1 MGKRKEKTVKFTV
14 LVIVLFFIQN
24 FSCAQTKVLGL
35 VTDESNSPLY
45 SVSVILKDSIN
56 NSISSYTYS
65 DNEGNY
71 ILKTEKTGK
80 FNLTFSS
87 LGFESK
93 TFVVEIDRTQKEIK
107 IDVILKE
114 KSFELDEV
122 IIKAELPMSIKKDT
136 ISYKTKYYVKGNEQ
150 TVEDLL
156 KTVPGLNINSEGTIK
171 IGNQEI
177 EKLMI
182 DGDDLFEKGYKIL
195 SKNMPA
201 FPIEEVEV
209 LKNYSNNRLLK
220 GIEESNKVALNLKL
234 NEKSK
239 RIWFG
244 NIKMGSSFKDR
255 YELLGNLMNFGKK
268 NKFYFLTNLNN
279 IGNDATGDIDNL
291 VRPFRINQPASIGDN
306 QQVRNLIDLS
316 STSLNFKKSRT
327 NFNNAELVSLN
338 AIFNPTK
345 KLKIK
350 TLGFFNWDEQDFF
363 RNSTNIVTANGIN
376 FTNTKNYKLR
386 NKKTIGF
393 GKIDVTYNISKTK
406 MLEST
411 TKYNS
416 GNTNGQSDLVFN
428 GTSTVENLKTN
439 NTLFDQK
446 ITYSNK
452 FKDKKVFLLT
462 GRFIDE
468 KTPQNY
474 SINQFFYQDLFPS
487 FTNANNVQQESK
499 NKMQFAGFEAH
510 LLDRKTNGDLLE
522 LQFGNEFRKDKL
534 NTTFT
539 LFENSIIL
547 ETPNGFQNNTAYQ
560 TNDLYFK
567 TKYRYKIKDFAVT
580 GKFGFHQLFNKLEFD
595 AFSENQSPFFI
606 NPSIGLDWKINDKNK
621 VTSSYSYNTTNA
633 KILDVYNDYVL
644 TNFRSFS
651 KGTGTFSQ
659 LNASTLLLNYQLGNW
674 SDRFFA
680 NTFVFYNKNFDFFS
694 SNTLIN
700 QNFTQSERIII
711 KDRELLSISSKFDY
725 YFKKISSNLK
735 LDVGF
740 SKSNYKNIINN
751 SNLREVKS
759 NSYNYGLELRSGFKG
774 LFNYHIGT
782 KWNTNKIETSTINN
796 SFTDNVSFLDLS
808 FVFNDKFNI
817 QFQTERYF
825 FGSLDKENN
834 TYYFLEFDARYTIK
848 KNKLTLALTGKN
860 LFNTETFR
868 TFSISDIG
876 TSTTEFRL
884 LERFVLLK
892 MEYRF

>member
-1 MGKRKEKTVKFTV
+1 MGRRKEKAVKLTVSI
-14 LVIVLFFIQN
+14 IVLFFIQT
-24 FSCAQTKVLGL
+24 FSYAQTKVLGF
-35 VTDESNSPLY
+35 VIDENNTPLY
-45 SVSVILKDSIN
+45 SVSVILKNSIN
-56 NSISSYTYS
+56 SSILSYTYS
-65 DNEGNY
+65 DNKGNY
-71 ILKTEKTGK
+71 ILKTRKTGK

-87 LGFESK
+87 LGYEPK
-93 TFVVEIDRTQKEIK
+93 TVMVEIDGIQKEIK

-114 KSFELDEV
+114 KSFELEEV
-122 IIKAELPMSIKKDT
+122 IIQAELPMSIKKDT

-156 KTVPGLNINSEGTIK
+156 KTIPGLNINAEGTIK

-201 FPIEEVEV
+201 YPIEEVEV
-209 LKNYSNNRLLK
+209 LKKYSNNRLFK

-244 NIKMGSSFKDR
+244 NIKTGSNFKNR

-327 NFNNAELVSLN
+327 NFNNAELLSLN
-338 AIFNPTK
+338 AIFNPTE

-350 TLGFFNWDEQDFF
+350 TLGFLNWDEQDFF
-363 RNSTNIVTANGIN
+363 RNSTKIVTANGIN
-376 FTNTKNYKLR
+376 FTNTENFKLR
-386 NKKTIGF
+386 NKKTVGF
-393 GKIDVTYNISKTK
+393 GKIDFTYNISKTK

-416 GNTNGQSDLVFN
+416 GNTKGQSYLVFN
-428 GTSTVENLKTN
+428 GASTIENLQYN

-474 SINQFFYQDLFPS
+474 TINQFFYQDLFTS
-487 FTNANNVQQESK
+487 FSNANNVQQQSK
-499 NKMQFAGFEAH
+499 NQMQFAGFEAH
-510 LLDRKTNGDLLE
+510 LLNRKTNGDLFE
-522 LQFGNEFRKDKL
+522 IQFGNEFRKDKL

-539 LFENSIIL
+539 LFENSTIL

-560 TNDLYFK
+560 TNDLYLK

-580 GKFGFHQLFNKLEFD
+580 GKLGFHQLFNKLEFD
-595 AFSENQSPFFI
+595 AFLEKQNPFFV

-621 VTSSYSYNTTNA
+621 ITSSYSYNTTNA
-633 KILDVYNDYVL
+633 KILDIYNDYVL

-651 KGTGTFSQ
+651 KGTGTFNQ
-659 LNASTLLLNYQLGNW
+659 LNVSTLLLNYQLGNW

-759 NSYNYGLELRSGFKG
+759 NNYNYGLELRSGFKG

-782 KWNTNKIETSTINN
+782 KWNTNKIETTTINN
-796 SFTDNVSFLDLS
+796 SFTDNISFLDLS
-808 FVFNDKFNI
+808 FVFNKKFNL

-825 FGSLDKENN
+825 FGNLDKENN
-834 TYYFLEFDARYTIK
+834 AYYFLDFDVKYTIK

-860 LFNTETFR
+860 LFNTKTFR
-868 TFSISDIG
+868 TFSISDIS
-876 TSTTEFRL
+876 TSTTEYRL